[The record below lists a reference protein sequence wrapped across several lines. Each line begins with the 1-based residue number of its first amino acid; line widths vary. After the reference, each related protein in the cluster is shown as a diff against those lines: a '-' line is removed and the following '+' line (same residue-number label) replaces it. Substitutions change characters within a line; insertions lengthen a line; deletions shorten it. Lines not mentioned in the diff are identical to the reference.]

1 MPSMSRLTVF
11 TVRSLLVMILTIAQC
26 EPMKTQWKVS
36 GMSCGHCVRAI
47 TQAIQ
52 ALDPQ
57 AQIQV
62 NLAQATVNI
71 ESSLTQAA
79 IVAAIEEAGY
89 AVQSAEV

>member
-26 EPMKTQWKVS
+26 EPMKTQLKVS

-52 ALDPQ
+52 ALDSQ

-79 IVAAIEEAGY
+79 IAAAIEEAGY

>member
-1 MPSMSRLTVF
+1 
-11 TVRSLLVMILTIAQC
+11 
-26 EPMKTQWKVS
+26 MKTQWKVS

-79 IVAAIEEAGY
+79 IAAAIEEAGY
-89 AVQSAEV
+89 AVQSVEV

>member
-79 IVAAIEEAGY
+79 IAAAIEEAGY

>member
-1 MPSMSRLTVF
+1 
-11 TVRSLLVMILTIAQC
+11 
-26 EPMKTQWKVS
+26 
-36 GMSCGHCVRAI
+36 MSCGHCVRAI

-79 IVAAIEEAGY
+79 IAAAIEEAGY
-89 AVQSAEV
+89 VVQPVEI

>member
-1 MPSMSRLTVF
+1 
-11 TVRSLLVMILTIAQC
+11 
-26 EPMKTQWKVS
+26 MKTQWKVS

-57 AQIQV
+57 AQVQV
-62 NLAQATVNI
+62 SLSEASVTV

-79 IVAAIEEAGY
+79 IAAAIEEAGY

>member
-1 MPSMSRLTVF
+1 
-11 TVRSLLVMILTIAQC
+11 
-26 EPMKTQWKVS
+26 
-36 GMSCGHCVRAI
+36 MSCGHCVRAI

-79 IVAAIEEAGY
+79 IAAAIEEAGY
-89 AVQSAEV
+89 AVQSVEV